1 MPEGLNAKR
10 ERQTMNEKQRW
21 EQQLEGRSLST
32 EYTTSSLRWWSCS
45 AANGLKKGV
54 RSMLT
59 ITDENPQT
67 RCCPFCIQLA
77 SSQGL
82 PVSY

>member
-10 ERQTMNEKQRW
+10 ERQTMSKKQRW

-59 ITDENPQT
+59 LTDENRRQGAV
-67 RCCPFCIQLA
+67 PFVYN
-77 SSQGL
+77 L
-82 PVSY
+82 PLPKGSL

>member
-10 ERQTMNEKQRW
+10 ERQTMSKKQRW

-59 ITDENPQT
+59 ITDENCRQGAV
-67 RCCPFCIQLA
+67 PFVYN
-77 SSQGL
+77 L
-82 PVSY
+82 PLPKGSL